1 MDLAAGT
8 RLGPYEIL
16 AALGAGGMGEVYRAR
31 DTRLDR
37 GVAIKILPSHLSS
50 NSEVKSR
57 FEREARTLSSVTH
70 PHICHLYDVGSQAGV
85 EFLVMELLDG
95 ETLASRLQKGPV
107 PLPDLLKIGVQI
119 ADALAKAHRL
129 GITHRD
135 LKPSNIMLTRSGAKL
150 MDFGLAKPSTVGG
163 VVPSSSSDAMTASLQ
178 SPATPVSTIGMVVG
192 TIQYMSPEQ
201 IEGKEADARSDVFA
215 LGAVLYEMATGRRA
229 FEGKSQL
236 SVVSAI
242 LHQEPLPITA
252 AQPASSS
259 SASSSLDYV
268 IRTCLAKDPDER
280 FQTAHDV
287 KLQLSWLLQSG
298 GVTSQPASTELSARW
313 PLGVI
318 VGLAAAFL
326 IVLALL
332 LFKVGS
338 KPPELATL
346 GTTRFSIALPPGQD
360 LAVDTTQAV
369 VLSPQGTHLAYV
381 AAESGVSHLYVRR
394 LDQFSSVEIPDSEGA
409 TFPFF
414 SPKGDWVAFFSQGK
428 LKKAPADGGNP
439 ALICEL
445 PTFFGG
451 TWTPQDILVVAVPSY
466 GLATVPATGGAL
478 QKLKMNSKEPFYPE
492 GPTWLA
498 DGEWI
503 AFTDYYGTTRQVM
516 AVNLASGEVRMLL
529 NNAQNPTFGTN
540 QVVYYWAGAMWTV
553 PFDAHKVAVQGSA
566 VQVAAGVTE
575 DNFVGQAS
583 ASGNGVLAYAP
594 GPIGNFLRNLYF
606 VNRSG
611 VEQKVD
617 IPAAGYI
624 DPAISPDGK
633 RVALALQYMSA
644 QQLAVYERDRGVLM
658 RIVANGALNNA
669 PVWTPDGKDL
679 LFDSVGTSEKR
690 GIYRVAG
697 DGSSAPQLVHETTI
711 NSHITSVSGGFAAV
725 MVNDPATSAD
735 LWLLSL
741 GSQYDLRPF
750 KQTPAAERQGSFS
763 PDGRWMVYTSNES
776 GRPEIYVEPVPGP
789 GGRWQISTTGGE
801 QPRWVRT
808 GREIVYR
815 IGTKM
820 MSAAVQTQPKFSA
833 AKPVELFD
841 RKFDRGGSVGGY
853 DVTPDG
859 QTFVMTRSE
868 QTNPTEIRV
877 VVGWPAEQPTAK

>member
-1 MDLAAGT
+1 
-8 RLGPYEIL
+8 
-16 AALGAGGMGEVYRAR
+16 
-31 DTRLDR
+31 
-37 GVAIKILPSHLSS
+37 
-50 NSEVKSR
+50 
-57 FEREARTLSSVTH
+57 
-70 PHICHLYDVGSQAGV
+70 
-85 EFLVMELLDG
+85 
-95 ETLASRLQKGPV
+95 LASRLQQKGPL

-135 LKPSNIMLTRSGAKL
+135 LKPANIMLTKSGAKL

-163 VVPSSSSDAMTASLQ
+163 VITSSSSSSDAMTATLQ
-178 SPATPVSTIGMVVG
+178 SPATPISTVGMIVG

-201 IEGKEADARSDVFA
+201 IEGKEADARSDIFA

-229 FEGKSQL
+229 FDGKSQL

-242 LHQEPLPITA
+242 LHQEPLPITV
-252 AQPASSS
+252 AQPATSS
-259 SASSSLDYV
+259 SASSSSLDYV

-298 GVTSQPASTELSARW
+298 SAASQPASTELPPRRAM
-313 PLGVI
+313 GVI

-332 LFKVGS
+332 LFKVAGRPAAGS
-338 KPPELATL
+338 AL
-346 GTTRFSIALPPGQD
+346 GSTRFSIALPPGQD
-360 LAVDTTQAV
+360 LSVDTTQAI
-369 VLSPQGTHLAYV
+369 VLSPEGTHLAYV
-381 AAESGVSHLYVRR
+381 AAESGVPHLYVRR
-394 LDQFSSVEIPDSEGA
+394 LDQFASVEIPDSEGA

-428 LKKAPADGGNP
+428 LKKAPAGGGNP

-451 TWTPQDILVVAVPSY
+451 TWTPQDIIVVAVPSY

-478 QKLKMNSKEPFYPE
+478 QKVPMTSKEQLYPE
-492 GPTWLA
+492 GPAWLGG
-498 DGEWI
+498 GEWVG
-503 AFTDYYGTTRQVM
+503 FTDYYATTRGIM
-516 AVNLASGEVRMLL
+516 AVNLGSGEVRTLL
-529 NNAQNPTFGTN
+529 NNAEGPSFGADTM
-540 QVVYYWAGAMWTV
+540 VYYWAGAMWAI
-553 PFDAHKVAVQGSA
+553 PFDPNKVAVQGSA
-566 VQVAAGVTE
+566 VQVATGVTE
-575 DNFVGQAS
+575 ENFVGQAS

-594 GPIGNFLRNLYF
+594 GPIGNFLRNLYL

-633 RVALALQYMSA
+633 RIAVALQYMNA

-711 NSHITSVSGGFAAV
+711 SSHVTSVAGGYAAI

-735 LWLLSL
+735 LWLLNL
-741 GSQYDLRPF
+741 GSQYEMRPY
-750 KQTPAAERQGSFS
+750 KQTPAAERQGTLS
-763 PDGRWMVYTSNES
+763 PDGRWMAYTSNES

-789 GGRWQISTTGGE
+789 GGRWQISTNGGE
-801 QPRWVRT
+801 QPRWVRN

-820 MSAAVQTQPKFSA
+820 MSAAVQTEPKFGA

-868 QTNPTEIRV
+868 KAHPTEIRV
-877 VVGWPAEQPTAK
+877 VVGWSGEQPMPK